1 MNSDVLIRPWSL
13 LFWPT
18 VSFVTLMIVA
28 LSGLDQ
34 TLAEIFYDRQL
45 GLWPYKHSWWAE
57 TLIHDGGRKIVI
69 ITAATSLILVLLS
82 RLDRFW
88 HSFSRPALYL
98 LLCIGL
104 GTGLTATGKF
114 SLNRP
119 CPWSL
124 QQYSGTLQEPSWK
137 ETLLCCGFTQAK
149 SGRCFPAGHPAGAF
163 SLSAGYFIFL
173 QHDHRRARLLLLL
186 TLALGCLF
194 SFGQMAR
201 GAHFLSHCLSS
212 AWLCWI
218 VNWLLYFGPF
228 KKNL

>member
-104 GTGLTATGKF
+104 GTGLVATGKYI
-114 SLNRP
+114 LDRP

-124 QQYSGTLQEPSWK
+124 QQYGGTRQEISWR
-137 ETLLCCGFTQAK
+137 ETLSCVGLTRAK
-149 SGRCFPAGHPAGAF
+149 SGHCFPAGHSAGAF

-173 QHDHRRARLLLLL
+173 KHNRKRAQQALFLS
-186 TLALGCLF
+186 LALGCLF
-194 SFGQMAR
+194 SFGQIAR
-201 GAHFLSHCLSS
+201 GAHFLSHCLCS
-212 AWLCWI
+212 AWLCWV
-218 VNWLLYFGPF
+218 VNWVLYFGPF
-228 KKNL
+228 KGKL